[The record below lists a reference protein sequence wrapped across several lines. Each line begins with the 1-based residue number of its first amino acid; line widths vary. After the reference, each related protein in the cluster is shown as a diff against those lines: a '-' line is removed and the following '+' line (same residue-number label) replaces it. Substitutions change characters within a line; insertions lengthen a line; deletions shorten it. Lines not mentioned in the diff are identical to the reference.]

1 MSSQPK
7 KARRGHLSLETP
19 DDSSDTGSDSDTEE
33 MDAESGKEIQ
43 VEFEA
48 RSPEEDDFHGIKR
61 LLQQLFLR
69 NHIVNTSKLAEAI
82 LSQKHIGSAI
92 KQSISQEDDS
102 DDEEME
108 DVDPNQV
115 YGISTIL
122 NLGDKNESIVGLK
135 RFLLEQTAKGNDRQ
149 VLQYV
154 SDLLN
159 KNVGFLVSERFINI
173 PAQITVPLLETLV
186 NEMRK
191 ARDRNLPY
199 DFSHYFMICKLYKT
213 KNLQMGGRQVPEEQA
228 VVFSN
233 PEEELIVGESE
244 LCIDYDVSSES
255 DADMGGNWEDGVEMT
270 PWRRIVVFQAD
281 RMETIIKSIK
291 ENFPTGQT

>member
-1 MSSQPK
+1 MATQSKRSRAQI
-7 KARRGHLSLETP
+7 AVETP
-19 DDSSDTGSDSDTEE
+19 DDSSNNSSSDSDTED

-48 RSPEEDDFHGIKR
+48 RSPEEEDFHGIKR

-69 NHIVNTSKLAEAI
+69 NHVVNISKLSEAI
-82 LSQKHIGSAI
+82 LSQKHIGSVI
-92 KQSISQEDDS
+92 KQSGGNAEDS
-102 DDEEME
+102 DDDEM
-108 DVDPNQV
+108 DDPNQV
-115 YGISTIL
+115 YAVSTIL
-122 NLGDKNESIVGLK
+122 NLGDKNKDSIAGLR

-154 SDLLN
+154 NDLLN
-159 KNVGFLVSERFINI
+159 KNVGFLISERFINI

-213 KNLQMGGRQVPEEQA
+213 KNLQVGGRQLPEDQA

-255 DADMGGNWEDGVEMT
+255 DADLGGNWEDGVEMT
-270 PWRRIVVFQAD
+270 PWRRIVVFQA
-281 RMETIIKSIK
+281 EKLESIIKSVK
-291 ENFPTGQT
+291 EHFPTGLT

>member
-1 MSSQPK
+1 MSSRPK
-7 KARRGHLSLETP
+7 KARGANLSLETP
-19 DDSSDTGSDSDTEE
+19 DDSSDSDTNSDTED

-48 RSPEEDDFHGIKR
+48 RSPEEEDFHGITR

-69 NHIVNTSKLAEAI
+69 NHVVNTSKLAEAI
-82 LSQKHIGSAI
+82 LSQKHIGSVI
-92 KQSISQEDDS
+92 KQSVGSQDDES
-102 DDEEME
+102 DDDEM
-108 DVDPNQV
+108 DDPNQV
-115 YGISTIL
+115 YGVSTIL
-122 NLGDKNESIVGLK
+122 NLGDKNDSIVGLK

-159 KNVGFLVSERFINI
+159 KNVGFLISERFINI

-213 KNLQMGGRQVPEEQA
+213 KNLQLGGRQMPEDQA

-233 PEEELIVGESE
+233 PEEELIVSESE

-281 RMETIIKSIK
+281 RMDSIIKSVK

>member
-1 MSSQPK
+1 MATQSKRSRAQI
-7 KARRGHLSLETP
+7 AVETP
-19 DDSSDTGSDSDTEE
+19 DDSSNNSSSDSDTED

-48 RSPEEDDFHGIKR
+48 RSPEEEDFHGIKR

-69 NHIVNTSKLAEAI
+69 NHVVNISKLSEAI
-82 LSQKHIGSAI
+82 LGQKHIGSVI
-92 KQSISQEDDS
+92 KQSIGNAEDS
-102 DDEEME
+102 DDDEM
-108 DVDPNQV
+108 DDPNQV
-115 YGISTIL
+115 YAVSTIL
-122 NLGDKNESIVGLK
+122 NLGDKNKDSIAGLR

-154 SDLLN
+154 NDLLN
-159 KNVGFLVSERFINI
+159 KNVGFLISERFINI

-213 KNLQMGGRQVPEEQA
+213 KNLQVGGRQLPEDQA

-255 DADMGGNWEDGVEMT
+255 DADLGGNWEDGVEMT
-270 PWRRIVVFQAD
+270 PWRRIVVFQA
-281 RMETIIKSIK
+281 EKLESIIKSVK
-291 ENFPTGQT
+291 EHFPTGLT

>member
-1 MSSQPK
+1 MASRPK
-7 KARRGHLSLETP
+7 KSRGHLSLETP
-19 DDSSDTGSDSDTEE
+19 DDSTNSSSDSEAED

-48 RSPEEDDFHGIKR
+48 RSPEENDFHGIKR

-69 NHIVNTSKLAEAI
+69 NQVVNTSKLAEAI
-82 LSQKHIGSAI
+82 LAQRHIGSVI
-92 KQSISQEDDS
+92 KQCTGPDDS
-102 DDEEME
+102 DDEEVE
-108 DVDPNQV
+108 DPNQV
-115 YGISTIL
+115 YAVSTIL
-122 NLGDKNESIVGLK
+122 NLGDKNKDSVAGLR

-173 PAQITVPLLETLV
+173 PAQISVPLLETLV

-191 ARDRNLPY
+191 ASDRNLQT
-199 DFSHYFMICKLYKT
+199 DFSHYFMICKLHKT
-213 KNLQMGGRQVPEEQA
+213 RNLQVGGRQLPEDQA

-233 PEEELIVGESE
+233 PEEELIVAESE

-270 PWRRIVVFQAD
+270 PWRRIVVFQAEK
-281 RMETIIKSIK
+281 MEVIIKKVK
-291 ENFPTGQT
+291 EHFPTGQT